1 MSTESPCHQ
10 KSPETCIPMCGAALG
25 CKPQQDYE
33 QPLSQQNP
41 RDVMLRT
48 TEYYDALESTTM
60 FLIILRTTYCKVLL
74 GTTQFYSVQEITTQY
89 STTQR

>member
-48 TEYYDALESTTM
+48 TEYYDALESTPRKINM
-60 FLIILRTTYCKVLL
+60 EHNHGGLEDHFP
-74 GTTQFYSVQEITTQY
+74 F
-89 STTQR
+89 